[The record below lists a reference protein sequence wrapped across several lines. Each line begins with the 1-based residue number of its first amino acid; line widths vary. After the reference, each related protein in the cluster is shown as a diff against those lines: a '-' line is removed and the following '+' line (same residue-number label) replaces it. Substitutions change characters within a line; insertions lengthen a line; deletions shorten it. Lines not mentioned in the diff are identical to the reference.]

1 MMNFFFNLPIVKK
14 EMSAKQNKAL
24 NTFSQALLLVHE
36 FYHRAGLAKETTFVK
51 EVRFLGTQFLDNAL
65 GTETKKNARAMGS
78 FLRAFQK
85 PTLTIGV
92 VEKYTLDPYLQCVAA
107 AFALASLGVWF
118 DYGFGT
124 KVCSVEVLGLT
135 VYKDKHCPKVEEYTI
150 SFLLATKQLYVCASK
165 LIGTNMAKLPINKPL
180 ISKKLVSHLSLR

>member
-1 MMNFFFNLPIVKK
+1 
-14 EMSAKQNKAL
+14 MSTTQNKAL

-36 FYHRAGLAKETTFVK
+36 CYHRATLAKETTFVK
-51 EVRFLGTQFLDNAL
+51 EVRFLGTQYLDNVFANPD
-65 GTETKKNARAMGS
+65 TQTKKNARAMSS

-85 PTLTIGV
+85 SSLTIGM
-92 VEKYTLDPYLQCVAA
+92 VEKYTLDPYLQCVVA

-135 VYKDKHCPKVEEYTI
+135 VFKDKHCPKVEEYTI
-150 SFLLATKQLYVCASK
+150 SFLLATKQLYIRASK
-165 LIGTNMAKLPINKPL
+165 LMGCSMAKLPINKPL
-180 ISKKLVSHLSLR
+180 ISKKLLSHLSLR